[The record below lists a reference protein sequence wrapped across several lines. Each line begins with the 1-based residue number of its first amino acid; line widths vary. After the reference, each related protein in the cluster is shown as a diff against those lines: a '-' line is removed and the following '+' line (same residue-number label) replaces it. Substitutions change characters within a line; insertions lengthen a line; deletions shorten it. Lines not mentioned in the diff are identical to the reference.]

1 MTCRISSPVGF
12 GAKFLG
18 TPQKYSTFYSMLH
31 LHAIYSYLKH
41 GDDANSLCLYIG
53 ALHTVYSLSEPV
65 VGV

>member
-1 MTCRISSPVGF
+1 MLCISSPVGF

-41 GDDANSLCLYIG
+41 SDYANSLYLYID
-53 ALHTVYSLSEPV
+53 ALYTVYSLLKPII
-65 VGV
+65 GV